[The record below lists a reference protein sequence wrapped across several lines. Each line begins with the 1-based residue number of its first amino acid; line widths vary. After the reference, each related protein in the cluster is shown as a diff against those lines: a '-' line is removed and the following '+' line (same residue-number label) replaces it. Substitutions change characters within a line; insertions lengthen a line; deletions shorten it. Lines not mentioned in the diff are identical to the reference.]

1 MKKIKNKEIKKKQNK
16 EKILL
21 NVIYFYWN
29 KDEFIINIGP
39 RKENSF
45 PVELN
50 PYKILGL
57 NKNAKSFEIDLAFKK
72 ILFKKPQFRSE
83 ICLAY
88 EILNEPNLSKSLKFM
103 KLEENSDNFRA
114 IIHDE
119 FYCTIVGDKIGLFNL
134 IYLNKKNNK
143 NIVNEKDQNGRS
155 LLHIAS
161 TNGHLEVCKLLL
173 ENGAN
178 VNEFDNN
185 NFTPLHCA
193 VYYGHENIIKLLISF
208 GADVN
213 QKNDFGEF
221 PADEAPSIKYKNII
235 KECRNDIIL
244 NLYYYLKSINLI
256 ERIVKVKKYNITTK
270 NEDYI
275 AIKFFPNKKLLQP
288 DDFYTVWKK
297 WIPAW
302 HGTKFENIESILK
315 NGLKEA
321 GSKIIDGEM
330 ITPKDG
336 HIQLGVGLNNI
347 DNWANAIFVSPSI
360 FYSTHPI
367 YAERI
372 KSTFYGNSWAVL
384 IETRLLPGSYQSFHN
399 TTSDKKFIKGE
410 PSLVEFRVK
419 GLNPLTL
426 RKNIHIIAITFILD
440 NFLNNLKDYDQGDIL
455 SNSEEERILFDI

>member
-1 MKKIKNKEIKKKQNK
+1 MQKIPN
-16 EKILL
+16 
-21 NVIYFYWN
+21 NVINIQNNNEETYSDVLYFYWN
-29 KDEFIINIGP
+29 QDEFIINMGP

-50 PYKILGL
+50 PYKILKL
-57 NKNAKSFEIDLAFKK
+57 NKNAKPFEIDLAFKK
-72 ILFKKPQFRSE
+72 YLFKNPQFRSE

-88 EILNEPNLSKSLKFM
+88 EILNEPNLSNSLKFM
-103 KLEENSDNFRA
+103 KLEENSDNYRV
-114 IIHDE
+114 INHDE
-119 FYCTIVGDKIGLFNL
+119 FYCAVVGDKIGLSYL
-134 IYLNKKNNK
+134 ILQKK

-161 TNGHLEVCKLLL
+161 TNGHLEVCSFLL

-185 NFTPLHCA
+185 HCIPLHSA
-193 VYYGHENIIKLLISF
+193 VYHGHENVIKLLISY

-213 QKNDFGEF
+213 QKNDFGEL
-221 PADEAPSIKYKNII
+221 PEDEAPSERYKNII
-235 KECRNDIIL
+235 KECRNDVIL
-244 NLYYYLKSINLI
+244 NLYYFLKSTNLV
-256 ERIVKVKKYNITTK
+256 ERIVKVKRYNKYQKTD
-270 NEDYI
+270 EFI
-275 AIKFFPNKKLLQP
+275 AIKFIPCYHLLLP
-288 DDFYTVWKK
+288 DAFYTVWKK

-399 TTSDKKFIKGE
+399 TTSGKKFIKGE